1 MQPGPPFNGYL
12 LHKLV
17 MERSHTSVQYLVTA
31 TERFWTG
38 RSLEINRTNAIE
50 HNTPLHLAV
59 ALGDNKMVSVS
70 NRPTGVYCVG
80 NIFYYA
86 KFYCYR
92 K

>member
-1 MQPGPPFNGYL
+1 
-12 LHKLV
+12 

-70 NRPTGVYCVG
+70 NSPTGVSCVK
-80 NIFYYA
+80 NIFNYA

>member
-17 MERSHTSVQYLVTA
+17 MERSHTSVRYLVSA
-31 TERFWTG
+31 IERFWSG

-59 ALGDNKMVSVS
+59 ALGDNMMVSVS
-70 NRPTGVYCVG
+70 NRPTGVSCVE
-80 NIFYYA
+80 NIFNYA